1 MVLCNKVYNYYIK
14 KKSFCKIPNI
24 LNFDRSHCM
33 IKAGHFYTY
42 YLVNDDGNVKIL
54 GSLCHLC
61 IAKPARLPIMEQTL
75 SLVTGTSFS
84 RSTFFSIADLFT
96 SLEVPTPLVVV
107 FRGSS
112 VRSSSFVENHQT
124 TLG

>member
-1 MVLCNKVYNYYIK
+1 
-14 KKSFCKIPNI
+14 
-24 LNFDRSHCM
+24 M

-61 IAKPARLPIMEQTL
+61 IAKPARLPIIEQTT
-75 SLVTGTSFS
+75 SFVTGTSFS
-84 RSTFFSIADLFT
+84 KGTFFSTTDPFT
-96 SLEVPTPLVVV
+96 SLEVSTPLIVV